1 MEAVEKKN
9 VWASKTIWTNL
20 VMAIFS
26 VIAIWVPAVSEYVN
40 ETNLMLLFS
49 IVNII
54 LRGATK
60 GAIEF
65 K

>member
-1 MEAVEKKN
+1 MEVEKKN

-20 VMAIFS
+20 VTAIFA

-40 ETNLMLLFS
+40 ETNLLLVFS
-49 IVNII
+49 IVNVI

>member
-1 MEAVEKKN
+1 MEVEKKN
-9 VWASKTIWTNL
+9 VWASKTIWVNL
-20 VMAIFS
+20 IMAIFS

-40 ETNLMLLFS
+40 ESNLVLVFS

-60 GAIEF
+60 GAVEF